1 MSKQQKLIARLCA
14 RSKDFTWDELESFM
28 KSYGY
33 TVINGRGSR
42 RRFYNKATGRAVAIH
57 EPHPQ
62 NTLKAYQVEDILE
75 HLAEAKLI

>member
-1 MSKQQKLIARLCA
+1 
-14 RSKDFTWDELESFM
+14 M